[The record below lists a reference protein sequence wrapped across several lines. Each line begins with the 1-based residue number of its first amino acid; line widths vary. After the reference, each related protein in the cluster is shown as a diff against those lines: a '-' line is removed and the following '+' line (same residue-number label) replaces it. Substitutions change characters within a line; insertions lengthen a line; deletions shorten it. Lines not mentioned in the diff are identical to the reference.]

1 MNSRVCNINQQ
12 KTTYSVW
19 QHTNT
24 KNMLDGLSVLV
35 WVTQTTKQEVNN

>member
-19 QHTNT
+19 QHRNT
-24 KNMLDGLSVLV
+24 KNMLGELSVLV